1 MKKIVAHVVFLG
13 KSLPKIEAKLENKK
27 INYIVVDRRNNFDV
41 DEISNNKNL
50 NTYDKEFEKAR
61 KYINIKNRIDN
72 IYIKLIK
79 DINKEETKRKIIEIE
94 KIV

>member
-1 MKKIVAHVVFLG
+1 MVFLG

-41 DEISNNKNL
+41 DEISDNKNL
-50 NTYDKEFEKAR
+50 NTYDKEFEKAH
-61 KYINIKNRIDN
+61 KYINLKKRIDD

-79 DINKEETKRKIIEIE
+79 DINKEETKRKIFEIE